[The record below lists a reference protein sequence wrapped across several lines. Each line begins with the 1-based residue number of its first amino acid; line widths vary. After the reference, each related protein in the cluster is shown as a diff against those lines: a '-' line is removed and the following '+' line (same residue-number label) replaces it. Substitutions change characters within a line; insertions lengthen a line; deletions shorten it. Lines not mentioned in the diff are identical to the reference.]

1 MRLLFLFVMSCQLTA
16 QPNPGLAATIDTLV
30 ICPAALQ
37 SALKPWV
44 DYRTRQGHQILVQ
57 TPPSTAFGLRKQI
70 QAVAAQHPIKSIVLV
85 GDAVDQQ
92 VDASLLVPTDFVDA
106 KVNVKFGSEPEIA
119 TDHTFADLDD
129 DGMVDVAIGRIPV
142 DSAQQL
148 RRFTQRII
156 EHESR
161 SDPGP
166 WQRRVNFVAG
176 VGGFGN
182 VVDKMIEQSVKK
194 IVTDLIPPEFDTTM
208 TYGSWRS
215 PYCPDPRRFSATAIE
230 RFNEG
235 CLFWVYIGHGERNR
249 LDYIKMPDRRFR
261 ILDNRNANLV
271 DSTQGSPIAIFLS
284 CYTAAID
291 DASDGLAENLLK
303 QERGPIGVVSSSR
316 VSMPYAMSLFSL
328 EMINGFF
335 DGKAETLGDLI
346 LYAKQQMVEKPTNKS
361 EYHKLIQSLGQA
373 FSPEPGLLKEERGE
387 HVHLMHLL
395 GDPLLR
401 LPRPKS
407 LTLSS
412 PQEAKRGNSIQV
424 SGVAEKRG
432 NLQLDLTYRRDR
444 FRHRPPRRTE
454 YNPASK
460 ALSEFQKVYEKTQN
474 LKVAIRRIDVEP
486 GPFEIDLE
494 IPHDCSGSCHVRCM
508 LISETDVFLGAN
520 QIRIK

>member
-1 MRLLFLFVMSCQLTA
+1 
-16 QPNPGLAATIDTLV
+16 
-30 ICPAALQ
+30 
-37 SALKPWV
+37 
-44 DYRTRQGHQILVQ
+44 
-57 TPPSTAFGLRKQI
+57 
-70 QAVAAQHPIKSIVLV
+70 
-85 GDAVDQQ
+85 
-92 VDASLLVPTDFVDA
+92 
-106 KVNVKFGSEPEIA
+106 
-119 TDHTFADLDD
+119 
-129 DGMVDVAIGRIPV
+129 
-142 DSAQQL
+142 
-148 RRFTQRII
+148 
-156 EHESR
+156 
-161 SDPGP
+161 
-166 WQRRVNFVAG
+166 
-176 VGGFGN
+176 
-182 VVDKMIEQSVKK
+182 
-194 IVTDLIPPEFDTTM
+194 M

-271 DSTQGSPIAIFLS
+271 DSRQSSPIAIFLS

-291 DASDGLAENLLK
+291 DHSDGLAENLLK

-335 DGKAETLGDLI
+335 EGKADTLGDLI
-346 LYAKQQMVEKPTNKS
+346 LHAKRKMVEKPADKS
-361 EYHKLIQSLGQA
+361 EYHRLIQSLGQA

-407 LTLSS
+407 LALVS
-412 PQEAKRGNSIQV
+412 PKEAKRGNSIRV
-424 SGVAEKRG
+424 SGVAEQSG
-432 NLQLDLTYRRDR
+432 NVQLDLIYRRDR

-454 YNPASK
+454 YIPTAK
-460 ALSEFQKVYEKTQN
+460 ALSEFQEVYEKTQN
-474 LKVAIRRIDVEP
+474 LKVAIRRLDVEP
-486 GPFEIDLE
+486 GPFEVDLK

-508 LISETDVFLGAN
+508 LVSEKEVFLGAN